1 MSTSETSD
9 FSVGPCPC
17 GGRTIRKYVTTQDN
31 PWSSADISY
40 GIDCSRCA
48 REWDITNYGSLTN
61 RNSERPH
68 QEAYRAERQIAAE
81 LHSLIDDLVDRYFQN
96 FGATTMTAELRE
108 MQRLGIST
116 MNITQFR
123 KAVHDGQRPSERSYA
138 LRNLDWLSSLA
149 NAAGKDTVFA
159 QLRKRYDE
167 AREKTAET
175 AKAVIRR
182 AAPKG

>member
-1 MSTSETSD
+1 
-9 FSVGPCPC
+9 
-17 GGRTIRKYVTTQDN
+17 
-31 PWSSADISY
+31 
-40 GIDCSRCA
+40 
-48 REWDITNYGSLTN
+48 
-61 RNSERPH
+61 
-68 QEAYRAERQIAAE
+68 
-81 LHSLIDDLVDRYFQN
+81 
-96 FGATTMTAELRE
+96 MTAELRE

-175 AKAVIRR
+175 EKAVIRR